1 VSDVVEALVHG
12 ELRVLGRLT
21 EASNITLQCEVRL
34 GDAVRRCVYKPVAGE
49 RPLWDFPGAALARRE
64 VLTARVAGA
73 LGWDLVPVTVWREDG
88 PGGPG
93 MCQEW
98 IEVGQ
103 GDPVVGL
110 YAAAEVPPGWR
121 EVAEG
126 RTGDGRIVVL
136 AHAATAD
143 LQRLAVLDALVNN
156 GDRKGGHVLPRGD
169 GAVAA
174 IDHGVTFHVEPKL
187 RTVLWGWAG
196 EPLPGWLCEDLARG
210 ADGVRAALREDPS
223 DLEPDEVEAAE
234 GRLEGLLAA
243 ATFPVP
249 GGQWPALPWPP
260 M

>member
-1 VSDVVEALVHG
+1 MSDLAEALAHG
-12 ELRVLGRLT
+12 ELRVLGRLAD
-21 EASNITLQCEVRL
+21 ASNITLQCEVDL
-34 GDAVRRCVYKPVAGE
+34 ADGVRRCVYKPVAGE

-98 IEVGQ
+98 IDVGE
-103 GDPVVGL
+103 GAPVVGL
-110 YAAAEVPPGWR
+110 FTAAQVPAGWC

-126 RTGDGRIVVL
+126 RTADGSVVVL
-136 AHAATAD
+136 AHAATPD

-169 GAVAA
+169 GGVAA

-196 EPLPGWLCEDLARG
+196 EPLPDWLRGELAGG
-210 ADGVRAALREDPS
+210 ADGVRDALRQPPS
-223 DLEPDEVEAAE
+223 DLGPDELVAAE
-234 GRLEGLLAA
+234 SRLLHLLADVR
-243 ATFPVP
+243 FPVP
-249 GGQWPALPWPP
+249 GGEWPALPWPP

>member
-1 VSDVVEALVHG
+1 MSDLAEALAHG
-12 ELRVLGRLT
+12 ELRVLGRLAD
-21 EASNITLQCEVRL
+21 ASNITLQCEVL
-34 GDAVRRCVYKPVAGE
+34 VGDEPLRCVYKPVAGE

-98 IEVGQ
+98 IDLGEGA
-103 GDPVVGL
+103 PVGL
-110 YAAAEVPPGWR
+110 FAAAAVPAGWR
-121 EVAEG
+121 EVAQG
-126 RTGDGRIVVL
+126 RTADGSVLVL
-136 AHAATAD
+136 AHAATQD

-156 GDRKGGHVLPRGD
+156 GDRKGGHVLPRG
-169 GAVAA
+169 GGGVAA

-196 EPLPGWLCEDLARG
+196 EPLPDWLRDDLARG
-210 ADGVRAALREDPS
+210 AEGVISALHEHPS
-223 DLEPDEVEAAE
+223 DLDPDEVGAAE
-234 GRLEGLLAA
+234 SRLHELLVEAR
-243 ATFPVP
+243 FPVP
-249 GGQWPALPWPP
+249 GGEWPALPWPP